1 MEQLLSN
8 LTEQSQTRYY
18 GKYRGYVANNRDDE
32 KRGRLRLTVPEVLG
46 DTVTGWA
53 LPCLPFGGLADQG
66 LFMIPEVD
74 SAVWVEFEA
83 GDLNRPIWTGV
94 FWRQSSDVPSE
105 AQKDEPTT
113 RVLKTPSGHILQFD
127 DAAGEEKFVLHHPAE
142 AEMTIDEQGSITL
155 TDGGGSTVTMDAS
168 AGKLALED
176 SNGNSITMDATG
188 IKIKDKNGNQIELAA
203 AGITIKGTKLNIG

>member
-1 MEQLLSN
+1 METLVSE
-8 LTEQSQTRYY
+8 LTDQAQRRYY
-18 GKYRGYVANNRDDE
+18 GKYRGYVVNNRDDE

-74 SAVWVEFEA
+74 AAVWVEFEA

-105 AQKDEPTT
+105 AQNDEPTT
-113 RVLKTPSGHILQFD
+113 RMLKTPSGHILQFD
-127 DAAGEEKFVLHHPAE
+127 DASGKEKFVLRHPAE

-155 TDGGGSTVTMDAS
+155 ADAKGGTITMDAG
-168 AGKLALED
+168 AGKLVAQD
-176 SNGNSITMDATG
+176 KNGNSITMDVTG